1 LQRIDRP
8 LRHQPAAQAE
18 ARRQRPQEIVAPFR
32 ALSFTL
38 GEPTDKIG
46 TCFQD
51 FEVSAEVSAIK
62 QLRLQFK

>member
-1 LQRIDRP
+1 LQRIP

-18 ARRQRPQEIVAPFR
+18 ARRRRLQAIVAPFR

-46 TCFQD
+46 PCFQD
-51 FEVSAEVSAIK
+51 YEVSTEVSAIK
-62 QLRLQFK
+62 QLRLRFK